1 MPEEHLN
8 LVDAS
13 EKAAELVF
21 HAPEMERIY
30 QRAIRLIGEGEL
42 RIKVL
47 ETATQAMRDKDLLEE
62 VFSGDEN
69 KISFLCGVWIHVLL
83 TEFAGVEKGK
93 LQALA
98 KTVFMSLQRE
108 KSFH

>member
-1 MPEEHLN
+1 LSGNHLN
-8 LVDAS
+8 LVEAS
-13 EKAAELVF
+13 EKAAELVL
-21 HAPEMERIY
+21 HAHEMERIY
-30 QRAIRLIGEGEL
+30 QRAVRLIGEGEL
-42 RIKVL
+42 RLKVL
-47 ETATQAMRDKDLLEE
+47 DIATQAMRDKDLLDE

-83 TEFAGVEKGK
+83 TDFAGVEKDK